1 MSTYL
6 VLLLHLR
13 PFAEGSHRIRET
25 LPISSIHGSELMN
38 LQDASADMEL
48 AMIPSPQDDPVNTG
62 RQARRSA
69 KASSSRDTVCEG
81 AHEAEMIEDPVV
93 AYYLEHRNN
102 AAVDPSL
109 EDPAEK
115 GLKRVYAN

>member
-1 MSTYL
+1 MRQS
-6 VLLLHLR
+6 
-13 PFAEGSHRIRET
+13 
-25 LPISSIHGSELMN
+25 SELMN
-38 LQDASADMEL
+38 LQDASADIEL
-48 AMIPSPQDDPVNTG
+48 AMIPSPQDNPVNTG

-93 AYYLEHRNN
+93 AYYLDHRNN

-115 GLKRVYAN
+115 GLKRVHAN